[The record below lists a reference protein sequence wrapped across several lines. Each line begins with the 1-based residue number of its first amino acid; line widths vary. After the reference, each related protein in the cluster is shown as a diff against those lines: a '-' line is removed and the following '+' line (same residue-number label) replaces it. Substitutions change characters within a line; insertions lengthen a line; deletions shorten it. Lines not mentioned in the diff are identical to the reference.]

1 MLTVLIC
8 DLRNSALNVAL
19 GQLIIAGA
27 VCVPR
32 KKTFYYKKTNKH
44 GKVGFGTG
52 FSPQTG
58 VQDIQTNSLE
68 PRGLVLHS
76 KQREGKQKCLG
87 IAVLREEVML
97 GVVATS
103 PTSLWGNLVNWLTNK
118 IIPNI
123 CSKFYTSRNF
133 RYQRFHSFIS
143 SVVFATPH
151 LVAKKLSWS
160 ACTTP
165 SAITWV
171 QQPLEPSSLQ
181 CLGHNPCWA
190 GASGSVSGVNNMCF
204 PWK

>member
-1 MLTVLIC
+1 MVFGEQTAFKYLFFENVSDIFHVDHVGSQVSGCPSSTTCGLLILIDDVRDLGYRCMLTVLIC

-103 PTSLWGNLVNWLTNK
+103 PTSL
-118 IIPNI
+118 
-123 CSKFYTSRNF
+123 
-133 RYQRFHSFIS
+133 
-143 SVVFATPH
+143 
-151 LVAKKLSWS
+151 
-160 ACTTP
+160 
-165 SAITWV
+165 
-171 QQPLEPSSLQ
+171 
-181 CLGHNPCWA
+181 
-190 GASGSVSGVNNMCF
+190 
-204 PWK
+204 